1 MQRLTRLER
10 RGSEFNIQENPVS
23 DKLIPWTEFTS
34 DMRSLDREYK
44 EVRALVEKF
53 KQERIDIRPYM
64 IHQPFVCQ
72 TTDKIQKVLDM
83 FRFFQLRQLCVV
95 NPVDGSLQG
104 VISREDLFAYM
115 SL

>member
-1 MQRLTRLER
+1 M
-10 RGSEFNIQENPVS
+10 S

-34 DMRSLDREYK
+34 DMGSSDREYK
-44 EVRALVEKF
+44 EVKAIIANF
-53 KQERIDIRPYM
+53 KNERIDIRPYM
-64 IHQPFVCQ
+64 IQQPFVCQ

-83 FRFFQLRQLCVV
+83 YRFFQIRQLCVV